1 MSIRKG
7 SSIIAGNIGQ
17 NVDSALSPTSDNPV
31 KNSVIYDAFQNT
43 LSSDSI
49 TNCITEI
56 PQDIVLELSGTTL
69 TLKAGSK
76 MYYPNGFETDNTTL
90 HFDSFTT
97 TADLV
102 LNLGASGWTNE
113 KHMIV
118 VNNNGTSSAA
128 YAFQDVYSEATAP
141 ATLASQY
148 GVWYDTTNNLIRRT
162 TDTGST
168 WTSTPYSFPICIAIN
183 TGGTCDGV
191 FQVFNGLG
199 FIGNVFFTLPGV
211 KCLLPNGRNEDGS
224 LKNTLI
230 ETNVVATRTAGP
242 TATPSGM
249 TLTYTPENPTI
260 QGCATD
266 TSSVKYVYD
275 EDSNIYYPTDHL
287 PDRLKRIKLARCF
300 CNGTRIISM
309 TPNYAFHA
317 VDYSD
322 KEYIAYQA
330 MPSDKYT
337 DFTPGATGTTYT
349 APADGY
355 VHVRTGTSTN
365 EGGYLT
371 INTDLI
377 SQGLDISRTG
387 YGKETIPVRRGQNFS
402 VEYGGN
408 SLTLVRFI
416 YANGAV

>member
-43 LSSDSI
+43 LSSDRI

-76 MYYPNGFETDNTTL
+76 MYYPNGFEADNTTL

-102 LNLGASGWTNE
+102 LNLGGSGWTNE

-128 YAFQDVYSEATAP
+128 YAFQDVYSGATAP

-148 GVWYDTTNNLIRRT
+148 GVWYDTTNNLVRRT

-168 WTSTPYSFPICIAIN
+168 WTATPWSFPICIAIN

-191 FQVFNGLG
+191 FQVFNGFG
-199 FIGNVFFTLPGV
+199 YIGSTVFALPGV
-211 KCLLPNGRNEDGS
+211 KGLIPDGRNADGTLKNVEFEISNTQTETFGSTMTYNSIPWWIKPDGS
-224 LKNTLI
+224 FGGANANIKYHIDINKVLYDVDMTQRLYCN
-230 ETNVVATRTAGP
+230 
-242 TATPSGM
+242 SG
-249 TLTYTPENPTI
+249 TVSI
-260 QGCATD
+260 SSGKI
-266 TSSVKYVYD
+266 TSFAPKTV
-275 EDSNIYYPTDHL
+275 
-287 PDRLKRIKLARCF
+287 
-300 CNGTRIISM
+300 
-309 TPNYAFHA
+309 FHA

-322 KEYIAYQA
+322 KEYIAHQA

-337 DFTPGATGTTYT
+337 DFTPGATYTTYT

-355 VHVRTGTSTN
+355 VHARTGTSTN
-365 EGGYLT
+365 EGGYIT
-371 INTDLI
+371 ITTDLI

-387 YGKETIPVRRGQNFS
+387 YGKVTIPVRKNQTFS
-402 VEYGGN
+402 IEYGGN
-408 SLTLVRFI
+408 TLTLVRFI
-416 YANGAV
+416 YAIGAI